1 MNCKTVPVDAK
12 GKLNSWNGCAVVAR
26 RHGKMLP
33 DVGMVQMYSKS
44 ANVNDLHG
52 FCVDRLAP
60 LFAWTGPPP
69 CSYGFSA
76 SWFYVLKQAY
86 ITLQLCIITV
96 LLNLLDLLM
105 NFHFLQPFTSCMLQ
119 YLQE

>member
-1 MNCKTVPVDAK
+1 MWKGKIKHSKAERWVNCKTVPVGAK

-44 ANVNDLHG
+44 ANVNDLYG

-69 CSYGFSA
+69 YSYGFSA
-76 SWFYVLKQAY
+76 S
-86 ITLQLCIITV
+86 
-96 LLNLLDLLM
+96 
-105 NFHFLQPFTSCMLQ
+105 
-119 YLQE
+119 

>member
-1 MNCKTVPVDAK
+1 MWKGKIEHSKAERWVNCKTVPVGAK

-60 LFAWTGPPP
+60 LFAWTGPH
-69 CSYGFSA
+69 
-76 SWFYVLKQAY
+76 KR
-86 ITLQLCIITV
+86 
-96 LLNLLDLLM
+96 
-105 NFHFLQPFTSCMLQ
+105 
-119 YLQE
+119 

>member
-1 MNCKTVPVDAK
+1 MNCKTVPVGAK

-44 ANVNDLHG
+44 ANVNELHG

-69 CSYGFSA
+69 SSYGFSA
-76 SWFYVLKQAY
+76 SWFAMPFRGTLHHPY
-86 ITLQLCIITV
+86 ICPCFWRKIFYTPLTLRRHMTGW
-96 LLNLLDLLM
+96 
-105 NFHFLQPFTSCMLQ
+105 TEGSCRGA
-119 YLQE
+119 